1 MNADN
6 GLTDV
11 PFETLL
17 ARLRDTVARLDGQE
31 LTLDEAV
38 LAYEECVRIA
48 NACATMLDEAELR
61 VTQINV
67 SATALR
73 ELPESYAYSTS
84 ASRIARRL
92 LLGDDEDD
100 LEDLLD
106 DEP

>member
-1 MNADN
+1 MSADES
-6 GLTDV
+6 LSAV

-17 ARLRDTVARLDGQE
+17 AQLRDTVALLDGQE

-48 NACATMLDEAELR
+48 NACATLLDEAELR

-67 SATALR
+67 KATALR
-73 ELPESYAYSTS
+73 ELPESYAYSS
-84 ASRIARRL
+84 SHIARRL